1 MGAVEGSQ
9 GRLYSTRILCRSAH
23 YDWICSARHMCC
35 SSRPCGRWVDWK
47 THFYHFWHLINL
59 LASLFTYLQKTTQI
73 SNLRT
78 SVARKILWT
87 ECKQIQAQRP
97 SVASNMWK
105 VIQIVF
111 ISPKDHQISSILQ
124 NHLIVF
130 ISQKDHYIVFILQKC
145 HQIVFIARLFLY
157 HNGIIFKQGFTS
169 ASTLF
174 KT

>member
-1 MGAVEGSQ
+1 MGADEGLQ
-9 GRLYSTRILCRSAH
+9 GRLYSTRILCRRLLRSAH

-111 ISPKDHQISSILQ
+111 ISQKYHQISCILLKSIRFSYLTKRKRDCLYLTK
-124 NHLIVF
+124 N
-130 ISQKDHYIVFILQKC
+130 
-145 HQIVFIARLFLY
+145 HQILSF
-157 HNGIIFKQGFTS
+157 
-169 ASTLF
+169 
-174 KT
+174 

>member
-1 MGAVEGSQ
+1 MGADEGLQ
-9 GRLYSTRILCRSAH
+9 GRLYSTRILCRRLLRSAH

-59 LASLFTYLQKTTQI
+59 LASLFTYLQKTTKI
-73 SNLRT
+73 LNSRT
-78 SVARKILWT
+78 SVARKILWA

-111 ISPKDHQISSILQ
+111 ISQKDHQILSILQ
-124 NHLIVF
+124 
-130 ISQKDHYIVFILQKC
+130 DHHIVFILQKC